1 MTNLEQQL
9 GPADPADVP
18 VLPLRVEM
26 RVGFSSIRTEMAEQ
40 GKTLCEVEKQGEA
53 LGGRIDALSTQM
65 RVLHEDVI
73 GRIALLRED
82 RPKRP
87 NGKRW

>member
-9 GPADPADVP
+9 GPADPADP
-18 VLPLRVEM
+18 QVLPLRTEM
-26 RVGFSSIRTEMAEQ
+26 RVGFSSVRTETA
-40 GKTLCEVEKQGEA
+40 A

-73 GRIALLRED
+73 GRIALLHEG

-87 NGKRW
+87 NGKRR